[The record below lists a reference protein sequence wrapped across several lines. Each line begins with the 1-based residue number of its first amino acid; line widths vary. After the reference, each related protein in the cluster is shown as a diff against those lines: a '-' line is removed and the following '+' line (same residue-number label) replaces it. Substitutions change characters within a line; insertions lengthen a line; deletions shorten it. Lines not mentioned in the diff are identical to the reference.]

1 LSIRR
6 DIVPMKK
13 TKGKILVVDDER
25 SMREILEIFLKNEGY
40 SVSAAGNGES
50 AMEIMK
56 HDHFDLIITDMKM
69 PKLGGLELLKNVKEI
84 YPDTLVV
91 IITAFGTAE
100 SAVEAMKLGAFDYIT
115 KPFQMDDIRLVVK
128 NALEK
133 QMLQQEVSI
142 LKEQL
147 KPSSLENIL
156 GRSPSMMELFT
167 IISKTAESNANVLI
181 TGESGTGK
189 ELVAKAV
196 HGLSPRKD
204 RHFVAVNC
212 AAIPEG
218 LLESELFGHMKGA
231 FTGAA
236 ANKQGLFELANEGT
250 LFLDEIGEMPLT
262 LQAKLLRAIEDGTF
276 RRVGG
281 ISDIKVDVRIIA
293 ATNKDIKSFI
303 ETGQF
308 REDLYFRL
316 NVLSVRIPPLRE
328 RGDDIPLLVD
338 HFLKKFAGDK
348 KKFSQE
354 AVEMLNNYQWKG
366 NVREL
371 ENIIERVVL
380 LCDRAVI
387 GVENLPEE
395 IRSVS
400 TSSKDINVPR
410 GGIDFERI
418 IEDLE
423 KAYLLKALEQTN
435 GVKTE
440 AAKLLNLTFRSFRHK
455 LKKYGIEKKTISEA

>member
-1 LSIRR
+1 
-6 DIVPMKK
+6 M
-13 TKGKILVVDDER
+13 
-25 SMREILEIFLKNEGY
+25 EIL
-40 SVSAAGNGES
+40 
-50 AMEIMK
+50 K
-56 HDHFDLIITDMKM
+56 HDLFDLIITDMKM
-69 PKLGGLELLKNVKEI
+69 PKVGGLELLKNVKEI
-84 YPDTLVV
+84 SPDTVVV
-91 IITAFGTAE
+91 IFTAFGTTE

-133 QMLQQEVSI
+133 QKLQQDVSI
-142 LKEQL
+142 LKGQL
-147 KPSSLENIL
+147 KPPSLENIL
-156 GRSPSMMELFT
+156 GRSPSMLELFS

-204 RHFVAVNC
+204 RHFVAINC

-218 LLESELFGHMKGA
+218 LLESELFGYMKGA

-250 LFLDEIGEMPLT
+250 LFLDEIGEMPFS
-262 LQAKLLRAIEDGTF
+262 LQAKLLRVIEDGTF
-276 RRVGG
+276 RRLGG
-281 ISDIKVDVRIIA
+281 ISDLKVDVRVIS
-293 ATNKDIKSFI
+293 ATNKDIKALI
-303 ETGQF
+303 EKGQF

-328 RGDDIPLLVD
+328 RGDDIPLLIS
-338 HFLKKFAGDK
+338 HFLKKFSGDK
-348 KKFSQE
+348 KKFSPE
-354 AVEMLNNYQWKG
+354 AVEMFKNYQWKG

-400 TSSKDINVPR
+400 ASAKEIAVPR
-410 GGIDFERI
+410 EGIDFEKI
-418 IEDLE
+418 IEEME
-423 KAYLLKALEQTN
+423 KAYLIKALEQTN
-435 GVKTE
+435 GGKTE

-455 LKKYGIEKKTISEA
+455 LKKYGIDKKTITEN

>member
-1 LSIRR
+1 
-6 DIVPMKK
+6 MKK

-40 SVSAAGNGES
+40 SVTAASNGES
-50 AMEIMK
+50 ALEVMK

-69 PKLGGLELLKNVKEI
+69 PKVGGLELLKNVKEI
-84 YPDTLVV
+84 YPDTVVV
-91 IITAFGTAE
+91 IITAFGTTE

-115 KPFQMDDIRLVVK
+115 KPFQMDEIRLVVK

-147 KPSSLENIL
+147 KPPSLENIL

-181 TGESGTGK
+181 SGESGTGK

-250 LFLDEIGEMPLT
+250 LFLDEIGEMPLP

-293 ATNKDIKSFI
+293 ATNKDIKAFV
-303 ETGQF
+303 EKGQF

-338 HFLKKFAGDK
+338 HFLRKFAGDK
-348 KKFSQE
+348 KNFSQE
-354 AVEMLNNYQWKG
+354 AVEMLKNYQWKG

-400 TSSKDINVPR
+400 TSSKEISVPR
-410 GGIDFERI
+410 GGVDFERI

>member
-1 LSIRR
+1 
-6 DIVPMKK
+6 MKK
-13 TKGKILVVDDER
+13 TKGRILVVDDER
-25 SMREILEIFLKNEGY
+25 SMREILEIFLKSEGY
-40 SVSAAGNGES
+40 SVSVADNGKS
-50 AMEIMK
+50 ALEVMK
-56 HDHFDLIITDMKM
+56 NDFFDLIITDMKM
-69 PKLGGLELLKNVKEI
+69 PKVGGLELLRNVKEI
-84 YPDTLVV
+84 SPDTVVV
-91 IITAFGTAE
+91 IITAFGTTE
-100 SAVEAMKLGAFDYIT
+100 SAVEAMKLGAYDYIT

-133 QMLQQEVSI
+133 QKLQKDVSI

-147 KPSSLENIL
+147 KTPSLENII
-156 GRSPSMMELFT
+156 GQGPAMKELFS
-167 IISKTAESNANVLI
+167 IISKTAESNANALI

-189 ELVAKAV
+189 ELVAKAI
-196 HGLSPRKD
+196 HSLSPRKD
-204 RHFVAVNC
+204 QHFVAINC

-218 LLESELFGHMKGA
+218 LLESELFGYMKGA

-250 LFLDEIGEMPLT
+250 LFLDEIGEMPLS
-262 LQAKLLRAIEDGTF
+262 LQAKLLRIIEDRTF

-281 ISDIKVDVRIIA
+281 ISDIKVDVRIISA
-293 ATNKDIKSFI
+293 SNRDIKALA
-303 ETGQF
+303 EKGQF

-316 NVLSVRIPPLRE
+316 NVLSVKIPPLRE

-338 HFLKKFAGDK
+338 HFMKKFAGDK
-348 KKFSQE
+348 KKFSQD
-354 AVEMLNNYQWKG
+354 AVEMLKNYQWKG

-380 LCDRAVI
+380 LCDRDVI
-387 GVENLPEE
+387 GVEQLPEE
-395 IRSVS
+395 IKSDS
-400 TSSKDINVPR
+400 TSAKEVTVPR
-410 GGIDFERI
+410 GGIDVENI
-418 IEDLE
+418 MEEME

-455 LKKYGIEKKTISEA
+455 LKKYGIEKKTITEN